1 MVETRHHAID
11 ERLDLLLQ
19 LLIRV
24 ASAVV
29 RRWDSRAI
37 RPSGSR
43 TASARGWRAVP
54 VNPATV
60 ASIVSAWRIFNHV
73 LVRPARTGGPRRRSA
88 T

>member
-1 MVETRHHAID
+1 MAA
-11 ERLDLLLQ
+11 
-19 LLIRV
+19 

-29 RRWDSRAI
+29 RRWDSAI

-60 ASIVSAWRIFNHV
+60 ASIVSAWRIFNHDV
-73 LVRPARTGGPRRRSA
+73 PVRPAR
-88 T
+88 